1 MFGRSKSDPK
11 IEFFTNIETLPE
23 VVPVVHG
30 ARSMPSWW
38 KQTPAAVQNTDPRTE
53 PGTVKVCPAFPD
65 LYSLGYVVPLWCDL
79 IFDYNNGQPR
89 ARTSAPD
96 LFSVSFHGDGQFLN
110 HAPESVRA
118 STVAVMKLESP
129 WYCRTSPGYSVLQLP
144 VFYEFDP
151 RVTIMMGAI
160 RTDVHH
166 EINQQVMVHHRGS
179 FVLERGTPIA
189 MYIPFKREQFDF
201 SVKEVTAE
209 FRRIM
214 QKSQL
219 NIMTRFRRGYRHFSD

>member
-1 MFGRSKSDPK
+1 
-11 IEFFTNIETLPE
+11 
-23 VVPVVHG
+23 
-30 ARSMPSWW
+30 
-38 KQTPAAVQNTDPRTE
+38 
-53 PGTVKVCPAFPD
+53 
-65 LYSLGYVVPLWCDL
+65 
-79 IFDYNNGQPR
+79 
-89 ARTSAPD
+89 
-96 LFSVSFHGDGQFLN
+96 
-110 HAPESVRA
+110 
-118 STVAVMKLESP
+118 
-129 WYCRTSPGYSVLQLP
+129 
-144 VFYEFDP
+144 
-151 RVTIMMGAI
+151 MMGAI

-219 NIMTRFRRGYRHFSD
+219 NLMTRFRRGYRHFSD